1 MRILVIEDTLT
12 ALKVVCHQLEKLDFR
27 AIPARDG
34 VTGLRLYE
42 EEKPDLVL
50 LDVILP
56 GMNGIEVARRIR
68 GMEKESEW
76 TPIIFLTSRARDQDI
91 EEAINAGGDDYLI
104 KPVSE
109 VVLGAKV
116 RAMERLVQMRYSL
129 VVLSSRLD
137 EANGEL
143 KRLSSVDGLTGIPN
157 RRNFDESLDREWR
170 RCKRGNLPFT
180 LFMADVDYFKQ
191 FNDAYGHQ
199 AGDDCLRAVA
209 QALAGL
215 VHRPGDL
222 VARYGGEEFG
232 VILPETDL
240 GGAISLAEGMRHAVE
255 TLSIPHMDSS
265 VSPVVTLSIGVAS
278 MRTGGDAQPE
288 VLLRTADRALYS
300 AKRSGRNRINCQV
313 EDSSLDDASDPRSV
327 GPVSV
332 A

>member
-1 MRILVIEDTLT
+1 
-12 ALKVVCHQLEKLDFR
+12 VVCHQLEKLGFR
-27 AIPARDG
+27 PIPARDG
-34 VTGLRLYE
+34 VTGLRLYQ

-56 GMNGIEVARRIR
+56 GMSGIEVSQHIR

-116 RAMERLVQMRYSL
+116 RAMQRLVQMRYSL

-137 EANGEL
+137 EANREL
-143 KRLSSVDGLTGIPN
+143 QRLSSVDGLTGIPN
-157 RRNFDESLDREWR
+157 RRNFDDSLEREWR

-180 LFMADVDYFKQ
+180 VCIADVDHFKQ
-191 FNDAYGHQ
+191 FNDTYGHQ
-199 AGDDCLRAVA
+199 AGDDCLRSVA
-209 QALAGL
+209 QALAGQ

-255 TLSIPHMDSS
+255 ALAIPHMNSS
-265 VSPVVTLSIGVAS
+265 VAPVVTLSIGVAS
-278 MRTGGDAQPE
+278 MRTGGEAQAE
-288 VLLRTADRALYS
+288 LLLRAADRALYA

-313 EDSSLDDASDPRSV
+313 EDVLLNGNDDPQGV
-327 GPVSV
+327 GQVS
-332 A
+332 AA

>member
-12 ALKVVCHQLEKLDFR
+12 ALKVVCHQLEKLGFR
-27 AIPARDG
+27 PIPARDG
-34 VTGLRLYE
+34 VAGLRLYE

-56 GMNGIEVARRIR
+56 GMNGMEIARRIR
-68 GMEKESEW
+68 GMESESEW

-116 RAMERLVQMRYSL
+116 RAMERLVQMRHSL
-129 VVLSSRLD
+129 VVMSSRLD

-143 KRLSSVDGLTGIPN
+143 KRLSLVDGLTGIPN
-157 RRNFDESLDREWR
+157 RRKLDESLEREWR

-191 FNDAYGHQ
+191 FNDTYGHQ
-199 AGDDCLRAVA
+199 AGDECLRAVA
-209 QALAGL
+209 QALAGQ
-215 VHRPGDL
+215 VHRSGDL

-240 GGAISLAEGMRHAVE
+240 GGAIILAESMRRAVE
-255 TLSIPHMDSS
+255 ALAIPHMNSS

-278 MRTGGDAQPE
+278 MRAEGGTQPDA
-288 VLLRTADRALYS
+288 LLRAADQALYA
-300 AKRSGRNRINCQV
+300 AKRGGRNRINCQA
-313 EDSSLDDASDPRSV
+313 EDVSLKGEEGREAA
-327 GPVSV
+327 G
-332 A
+332 